1 VGGEPSPEEIGQL
14 IGKVALELERELESM
29 TADVCAQLL
38 GQIPVLNVDGE
49 DYSELLV
56 ASVGSNLAT
65 ALDVLAHHI
74 PVSQIDA
81 PTAAGH
87 YARRLAQRDVP
98 LEGLLRAYRL
108 GEARFY
114 QWWMRRLGAHRP
126 EPDLLSASV
135 QLTMATVSTY
145 IDRVSEHL
153 TEIYGEER
161 DLWARRAGA
170 TRAVRVRSVL
180 FDEGMDESAAEAI
193 LGYRMQGAHLALVVW
208 TRGRQSGRRIES
220 TVQAI
225 TQLGGQ
231 PPLAVLIDDRTLWA
245 WLAEAEPAQLDL
257 AQLDLAGLAGEL
269 RARGPGMRM
278 AIGNPAPGLAGF
290 RASHRQAAQAQRVA
304 EVRGD
309 GAGEVTVF
317 AEVAVSAF
325 LAKDLAGARRW
336 VAGVLGGL
344 AVADDSMA
352 ELRRTVLAY
361 LRTGASLTDAA
372 TELHLH
378 KNTVRYR
385 LRKADDVRGVPIS
398 ERRLDLEVALL
409 ACEHL
414 GTSVLVA
421 PANRPKPT

>member
-1 VGGEPSPEEIGQL
+1 VGDEPSPDEIGQL
-14 IGKVALELERELESM
+14 IGKVALELERELDGM

-38 GQIPVLNVDGE
+38 DQIPVLNVDGE

-74 PVSQIDA
+74 PASQVDA

-114 QWWMRRLGAHRP
+114 QWWMRRLSAHHP

-145 IDRVSEHL
+145 IDRVSENL
-153 TEIYGEER
+153 TEIYAEER

-170 TRAVRVRSVL
+170 TRAVRVQSVL
-180 FDEGMDESAAEAI
+180 FDEGMDEGSAEAI
-193 LGYRMQGAHLALVVW
+193 LGHRMPGTHLGLVAW
-208 TRGRQSGRRIES
+208 TRGRQTARQIES
-220 TVQAI
+220 IVQAI
-225 TQLGGQ
+225 TELSGQ
-231 PPLAVLIDDRTLWA
+231 QPLAVLVDDRTLWA
-245 WLAEAEPAQLDL
+245 WLAGTQPGQLDL
-257 AQLDLAGLAGEL
+257 ARLAGQL

-278 AIGNPAPGLAGF
+278 AIGGPASGLAGF
-290 RASHRQAAQAQRVA
+290 RASHLQARQAQRVA

-309 GAGEVTVF
+309 GAGPLTVF
-317 AEVAVSAF
+317 ADVAVSAF
-325 LAKDLAGARRW
+325 LARDLAGARRW

-344 AVADDSMA
+344 AVADESMA

-361 LRTGASLTDAA
+361 LRAGSSLTEAA

-385 LRKADDVRGVPIS
+385 LRKADDIRGLPIG
-398 ERRLDLEVALL
+398 ERRLDVEVALL

-421 PANRPKPT
+421 PGPPKPT